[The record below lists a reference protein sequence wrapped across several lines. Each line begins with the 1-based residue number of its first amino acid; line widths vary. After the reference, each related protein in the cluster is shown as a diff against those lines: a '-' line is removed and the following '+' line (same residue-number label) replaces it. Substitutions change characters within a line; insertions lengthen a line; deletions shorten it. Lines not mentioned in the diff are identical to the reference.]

1 MEKHLCE
8 HGVHSSQQISDQEIW
23 TLSSV
28 LTLSVQWENCSPLGQ
43 VPILKRQLIWPLLSG
58 TPDSFTTSFSVEH
71 AGASAQNQSKGQP
84 QSLRTVTYGNSKNL
98 DMLFLK
104 LSNFKPLN
112 KHPKAALKPPHQ
124 MHPHMDYLQTW
135 EALQLS
141 RIEGLGFFKKKQT
154 LKQNHRHS
162 IEGRKPAFWVDVD
175 QQRDPE
181 CSSWTTLLSYLHRE
195 MTSMKRHR
203 RDKVRP
209 KQGLAVG
216 LA

>member
-8 HGVHSSQQISDQEIW
+8 HGMHSSQQIRDQEIW

-58 TPDSFTTSFSVEH
+58 TPDSFITSFSVEH
-71 AGASAQNQSKGQP
+71 TGASAQNQSKGQP
-84 QSLRTVTYGNSKNL
+84 QSLRAVTYGNSKNL
-98 DMLFLK
+98 DMLFLN

-141 RIEGLGFFKKKQT
+141 RIEGLGFFKKKT
-154 LKQNHRHS
+154 NTKT
-162 IEGRKPAFWVDVD
+162 KPQA
-175 QQRDPE
+175 Q
-181 CSSWTTLLSYLHRE
+181 
-195 MTSMKRHR
+195 HR
-203 RDKVRP
+203 RKKTSILSRCESTERSRVFFLNNSVEQFTQRND
-209 KQGLAVG
+209 LHEEAS
-216 LA
+216 